1 MAFDSQGRR
10 LRKASYTGIK
20 GNQKKIYFWG
30 LPARFVIDVTTQKI
44 MKTINFDIKQRPIDE
59 ARYTKFKKEIEN
71 HREIVNTLKLIARAR
86 NRDRTK
92 YGDDLAGLYY
102 LYDRKKKKPITLIN
116 QKVAHSD
123 PAGHQRFGYKLM
135 PFKGYYFTLLSGV
148 ESGGAKH
155 DYQRMPKQQTF
166 RWKKGSFKSSA
177 FLQPPDLVAI
187 PKDETQPTFFIQFN
201 QVFMKQLNGSK
212 LTYLPEDYYNR
223 GWVEAKFLGS

>member
-1 MAFDSQGRR
+1 
-10 LRKASYTGIK
+10 
-20 GNQKKIYFWG
+20 
-30 LPARFVIDVTTQKI
+30 